1 VEDTEDSTAKREEMI
16 QIFTSWN
23 LISRFLRRIDVLR
36 RAA

>member
-1 VEDTEDSTAKREEMI
+1 MTFGELVSL
-16 QIFTSWN
+16 IFTSWN